1 MRKVID
7 QNSKNEGRAW
17 SRLPVMTNE
26 WRLKIKGSADFL
38 GLNYYTSRLVKIGDP
53 NPIPKGVPSWTRDSN
68 LSYSVDPKWKRS
80 DRMDM
85 YSVPEGCGDILK

>member
-7 QNSKNEGRAW
+7 QNSKNEGRPW

-38 GLNYYTSRLVKIGDP
+38 GLNYYTSRLVTIGDP
-53 NPIPKGVPSWTRDSN
+53 NPIPAGVPSWTRDSN
-68 LSYSVDPKWKRS
+68 LSYSVDPRWKRS